1 MKIVIDGMG
10 GDNAPMAPVEGACM
24 AVKEYGIDIV
34 ITGDKDQLEAEL
46 AKYDCDKTK
55 IEIVPTSQVI
65 TNDEKP
71 VVAIRRK
78 TDSSM
83 VVALNMVKNKKADA
97 MVSAGSTGAL
107 LSGGVFVIKR
117 IKGISRPCICTAI
130 PTMDGGLSLL
140 SDTGANVD
148 CDAQKLVDFAA
159 MTNIYAKRVMK
170 IDKPRVALANI
181 GTEEGKGND
190 LVKTTFD
197 LLKDR
202 NDMNFIGNME
212 TREILNGVCDV
223 VICDGFI
230 GNMIVKTLEGTVL
243 SLFKK
248 LKETM
253 MSSTKAKLGAL
264 MMKDSLRG
272 LKDSLDYSSHG
283 GAPFLGVEG
292 GLIKAHGSSDA
303 RAIKNAI
310 RQAIQFVDG
319 NVVEEIRAYISSDQ
333 EKEEDK

>member
-24 AVKEYGIDIV
+24 AVKEYGVAIV

-46 AKYDCDKTK
+46 AKHDCDKSK
-55 IEIVPTSQVI
+55 IEIVHTTQII

-71 VVAIRRK
+71 VAAIRRK

-83 VVALNMVKNKKADA
+83 VVALNMVKNKEADA

-130 PTMDGGLSLL
+130 PTMDGGVSLL

-148 CDAQKLVDFAA
+148 CNGQQLVDFAA
-159 MTNIYAKRVMK
+159 MSNIYAKRVMK
-170 IDKPRVALANI
+170 IDNPRIALANI
-181 GTEEGKGND
+181 GTEEGKGNE
-190 LVKTTFD
+190 LLKTTYD

-202 NDMNFIGNME
+202 KDMNFIGNME

-230 GNMIVKTLEGTVL
+230 GNVIVKTLEGTVL

-248 LKETM
+248 MKETI
-253 MSSTKAKLGAL
+253 MSSTKAKIGAL
-264 MMKDSLRG
+264 LMKDSLKG

-319 NVVEEIRAYISSDQ
+319 NVVEEIRAYISSD
-333 EKEEDK
+333 KENEDK

>member
-34 ITGDKDQLEAEL
+34 ITGDKGLLEAEL

-78 TDSSM
+78 TDSS
-83 VVALNMVKNKKADA
+83 MVKNKKADA

-148 CDAQKLVDFAA
+148 CDAQQLVDFAA

>member
-1 MKIVIDGMG
+1 
-10 GDNAPMAPVEGACM
+10 
-24 AVKEYGIDIV
+24 
-34 ITGDKDQLEAEL
+34 
-46 AKYDCDKTK
+46 
-55 IEIVPTSQVI
+55 
-65 TNDEKP
+65 
-71 VVAIRRK
+71 
-78 TDSSM
+78 
-83 VVALNMVKNKKADA
+83 
-97 MVSAGSTGAL
+97 
-107 LSGGVFVIKR
+107 
-117 IKGISRPCICTAI
+117 
-130 PTMDGGLSLL
+130 
-140 SDTGANVD
+140 
-148 CDAQKLVDFAA
+148 
-159 MTNIYAKRVMK
+159 MK

-202 NDMNFIGNME
+202 KDMNFIGNME

-319 NVVEEIRAYISSDQ
+319 NVVEEIRAYILSDQ

>member
-1 MKIVIDGMG
+1 MKRVIDGMG

-34 ITGDKDQLEAEL
+34 ITGDKDKLEKEL

-55 IEIVPTSQVI
+55 IRIVHTSQVI
-65 TNDEKP
+65 SNDEKP

-83 VVALNMVKNKKADA
+83 VVALNMVKNKEVDA

-130 PTMDGGLSLL
+130 PTMQAGLTLL

-148 CDAQKLVDFAA
+148 CNSQQLLDFAA
-159 MTNIYAKRVMK
+159 MTNIYAKKVLK
-170 IDKPRVALANI
+170 IDKPRLALANI
-181 GTEEGKGND
+181 GTEEGKGNE
-190 LVKTTFD
+190 
-197 LLKDR
+197 LLKNTYEVLKNR
-202 NDMNFIGNME
+202 EDMNFIGNME
-212 TREILNGVCDV
+212 TREILNGVCDI

-230 GNMIVKTLEGTVL
+230 GNIIVKTLEGTAL
-243 SLFKK
+243 ALFKK
-248 LKETM
+248 MKEAI
-253 MSSTKAKLGAL
+253 MSSTKAKIGAL
-264 MMKDSLRG
+264 LIKDSLKE
-272 LKDSLDYSSHG
+272 LKNSLDYSSHG

-292 GLIKAHGSSDA
+292 GLIKAHGSSDS

-310 RQAIQFVDG
+310 RQAIEFVDG
-319 NVVEEIRAYISSDQ
+319 NVVDEIKAYISNDI
-333 EKEEDK
+333 KDNNH

>member
-34 ITGDKDQLEAEL
+34 ITGDKDQLKAEL
-46 AKYDCDKTK
+46 SKYDCDKTK
-55 IEIVPTSQVI
+55 IEIVHTSQVI

-83 VVALNMVKNKKADA
+83 VVALNMVKNKEADA

-130 PTMDGGLSLL
+130 PTMDGGVSLL

-148 CDAQKLVDFAA
+148 CDAQQLLDFTA
-159 MTNIYAKRVMK
+159 MTNIYAKRVMNME
-170 IDKPRVALANI
+170 KPRVALANI

-190 LVKTTFD
+190 LVKTAFD

-202 NDMNFIGNME
+202 DDMNFIGNME

-223 VICDGFI
+223 VVCDGFI
-230 GNMIVKTLEGTVL
+230 GNIIVKTLEGTVL

-248 LKETM
+248 IKESI
-253 MSSTKAKLGAL
+253 MSSTKSKIGAL
-264 MMKDSLRG
+264 LMKDSLRG

-333 EKEEDK
+333 EKAENK

>member
-24 AVKEYGIDIV
+24 AVKEYGVDIV

-46 AKYDCDKTK
+46 AKHDCDKSK
-55 IEIVPTSQVI
+55 IEIVHTTQII

-71 VVAIRRK
+71 VAAIRRK

-83 VVALNMVKNKKADA
+83 VVALNMVKNKEADA

-130 PTMDGGLSLL
+130 PTMDGGVSLL

-148 CDAQKLVDFAA
+148 CNGQQLVDFAA
-159 MTNIYAKRVMK
+159 MSNIYAKRVMK
-170 IDKPRVALANI
+170 IDNPRIALANI
-181 GTEEGKGND
+181 GTEEGKGNE
-190 LVKTTFD
+190 LLKTTYD

-202 NDMNFIGNME
+202 KDMNFIGNME

-230 GNMIVKTLEGTVL
+230 GNVIVKTLEGTVL

-248 LKETM
+248 MKETI
-253 MSSTKAKLGAL
+253 MSSTKAKIGAL
-264 MMKDSLRG
+264 LMKDSLKG

-319 NVVEEIRAYISSDQ
+319 NVVEEIRAYISSD
-333 EKEEDK
+333 KENEDK

>member
-34 ITGDKDQLEAEL
+34 ITGDKGLLEAEL

-71 VVAIRRK
+71 VVATRRK

-83 VVALNMVKNKKADA
+83 VVALHMVKNKKADA

-148 CDAQKLVDFAA
+148 CDAQQLVDFAA

>member
-34 ITGDKDQLEAEL
+34 ITGDKGLLEAEL

-55 IEIVPTSQVI
+55 IEIVHTSQVI

-148 CDAQKLVDFAA
+148 CDAQQLVDFAA

-202 NDMNFIGNME
+202 NDMNFIGN
-212 TREILNGVCDV
+212 DV
-223 VICDGFI
+223 F
-230 GNMIVKTLEGTVL
+230 
-243 SLFKK
+243 
-248 LKETM
+248 
-253 MSSTKAKLGAL
+253 
-264 MMKDSLRG
+264 
-272 LKDSLDYSSHG
+272 Y
-283 GAPFLGVEG
+283 
-292 GLIKAHGSSDA
+292 
-303 RAIKNAI
+303 
-310 RQAIQFVDG
+310 
-319 NVVEEIRAYISSDQ
+319 
-333 EKEEDK
+333 

>member
-34 ITGDKDQLEAEL
+34 ITGNKDQLEKEL

-55 IEIVPTSQVI
+55 IRIVHTSQVI
-65 TNDEKP
+65 SNDEKP
-71 VVAIRRK
+71 VIAIRRK

-83 VVALNMVKNKKADA
+83 VVALNMVKNKEVDA

-117 IKGISRPCICTAI
+117 IKGISRPCICTSI
-130 PTMDGGLSLL
+130 PTMQAGLTLL

-148 CDAQKLVDFAA
+148 CNSQQLLDFAA
-159 MTNIYAKRVMK
+159 MTNIYAKKVLK
-170 IDKPRVALANI
+170 IDKPRLALANI
-181 GTEEGKGND
+181 GTEEGKGNE
-190 LVKTTFD
+190 
-197 LLKDR
+197 LLKNTYEVLKNR
-202 NDMNFIGNME
+202 EDMNFIGNME
-212 TREILNGVCDV
+212 TREILNGVCDI

-230 GNMIVKTLEGTVL
+230 GNIIVKTLEGTAL
-243 SLFKK
+243 ALFKK
-248 LKETM
+248 MKEAIV
-253 MSSTKAKLGAL
+253 SSTKAKIGAL
-264 MMKDSLRG
+264 LIKDSLKE
-272 LKDSLDYSSHG
+272 LKNSLDYSSHG

-292 GLIKAHGSSDA
+292 GLIKAHGSSDS

-310 RQAIQFVDG
+310 RQAIEFVDG
-319 NVVEEIRAYISSDQ
+319 NVVDDIKAYISNDV
-333 EKEEDK
+333 KYNNH

>member
-1 MKIVIDGMG
+1 MHTTQI
-10 GDNAPMAPVEGACM
+10 
-24 AVKEYGIDIV
+24 
-34 ITGDKDQLEAEL
+34 
-46 AKYDCDKTK
+46 
-55 IEIVPTSQVI
+55 I

-71 VVAIRRK
+71 VAAIRRK

-83 VVALNMVKNKKADA
+83 VVALNMVKNKEADA

-130 PTMDGGLSLL
+130 PTMDGGVSLL

-148 CDAQKLVDFAA
+148 CNGQQLVDFAA
-159 MTNIYAKRVMK
+159 MSNIYAKRVMK
-170 IDKPRVALANI
+170 IDNPRIALANI
-181 GTEEGKGND
+181 GTEEGKGNE
-190 LVKTTFD
+190 LLKTTYD

-202 NDMNFIGNME
+202 KDMNFIGNME

-230 GNMIVKTLEGTVL
+230 GNVIVKTLEGTVL

-248 LKETM
+248 MKETI
-253 MSSTKAKLGAL
+253 MSSTKAKIGAL
-264 MMKDSLRG
+264 LMKDSLKG

-319 NVVEEIRAYISSDQ
+319 NVVEEIKAYISSG
-333 EKEEDK
+333 KENEDK

>member
-34 ITGDKDQLEAEL
+34 ITGDKGLLEAEL

-148 CDAQKLVDFAA
+148 CDAQQLVDFSA

-170 IDKPRVALANI
+170 IYKPRVALANI